1 MFLLISWTFSLI
13 LALQKLVCVYYL
25 LTIDTVVVG
34 LESTHPIMY
43 LKSISK
49 VYFYLYFIYFF
60 FRIYFIYLIY
70 NFLPYL
76 SFFSLTLQI

>member
-49 VYFYLYFIYFF
+49 VYFYLENY
-60 FRIYFIYLIY
+60 
-70 NFLPYL
+70 
-76 SFFSLTLQI
+76 